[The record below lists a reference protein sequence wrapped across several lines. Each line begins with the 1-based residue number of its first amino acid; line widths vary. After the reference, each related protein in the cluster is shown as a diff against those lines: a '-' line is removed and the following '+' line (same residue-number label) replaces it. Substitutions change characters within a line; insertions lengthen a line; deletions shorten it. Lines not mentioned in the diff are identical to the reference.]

1 MPLTLPI
8 SYDRQAPGSRSITF
22 TVGGVAPDLSAYTAR
37 MQVWKSGADTTA
49 AHLFQLAS
57 PTQVTL
63 GPAGSI
69 VISMVAFESQL
80 STHGASADSMFHY
93 TLDVQDGSNPR
104 LFVASGPI
112 ARNQP

>member
-22 TVGGVAPDLSAYTAR
+22 TVGGVAPNLTGYAAR
-37 MQVWKSGADTTA
+37 MQVWKSGADTQSA
-49 AHLFQLAS
+49 PSFSL
-57 PTQVTL
+57 TQTTGVAVGT
-63 GPAGSI
+63 AGSI
-69 VISMVAFESQL
+69 VLNMVAFETAAAAAGTDAL
-80 STHGASADSMFHY
+80 WHY

>member
-8 SYDRQAPGSRSITF
+8 SYDRQAPGSKSITF

-37 MQVWKSGADTTA
+37 MQVWKSGADTQSA
-49 AHLFQLAS
+49 ASFSLTETTGITVGA
-57 PTQVTL
+57 
-63 GPAGSI
+63 AGSI
-69 VISMVAFESQL
+69 VLDMVAFE
-80 STHGASADSMFHY
+80 TAANTAGTEAVWHY